1 MRSKLINTR
10 LIGNWAM
17 DMAEKVSPGEYEK
30 FFDKVLK
37 LDENIRFVAIYDGQ
51 LNAKLKEGIQRF
63 FTDEEI
69 KSSLTE
75 AQNRWD
81 SRKKM
86 SFKIGEPK
94 FAMAE
99 YAKVNRITF
108 PLGNEAVIL
117 VTTELGVDVSK
128 LVDKVIEIR
137 YSLNKDLLDGF
148 YTR

>member
-1 MRSKLINTR
+1 
-10 LIGNWAM
+10 M
-17 DMAEKVSPGEYEK
+17 DMTEKVSPVEYGK

-51 LNAKLKEGIQRF
+51 LSAKFKEGIQGYF
-63 FTDEEI
+63 KEEEI
-69 KSSLTE
+69 KSSLSE
-75 AQNRWD
+75 AQKRWTF
-81 SRKKM
+81 RKKL

-108 PLGNEAVIL
+108 PLDNDGIIL

-128 LVDKVIEIR
+128 LVDKIIEIR
-137 YSLNKDLLDGF
+137 YSINKDFLAGF

>member
-1 MRSKLINTR
+1 
-10 LIGNWAM
+10 M

-37 LDENIRFVAIYDGQ
+37 LDENIRFVAVYDGQ
-51 LNAKLKEGIQRF
+51 LNAKFKEGIQRF

-69 KSSLTE
+69 KSSLSE
-75 AQNRWD
+75 ALDRWS

-108 PLGNEAVIL
+108 PLDNDGIVL

-137 YSLNKDLLDGF
+137 NSLNNNVSGF
-148 YTR
+148 STR

>member
-1 MRSKLINTR
+1 
-10 LIGNWAM
+10 M
-17 DMAEKVSPGEYEK
+17 DMSEIVSPVEYGK
-30 FFDKVLK
+30 FFDEVLK

-51 LNAKLKEGIQRF
+51 LSAKFKEGIQGYF
-63 FTDEEI
+63 KEEEI
-69 KSSLTE
+69 KSSMSE
-75 AQNRWD
+75 AQKRWTF
-81 SRKKM
+81 RKTL

-108 PLGNEAVIL
+108 PLGNDGIVL

-137 YSLNKDLLDGF
+137 NSLNNNVSGF

>member
-1 MRSKLINTR
+1 
-10 LIGNWAM
+10 M

-75 AQNRWD
+75 AQNRW
-81 SRKKM
+81 SFRKKM

-137 YSLNKDLLDGF
+137 YSFNKDLLSGF

>member
-1 MRSKLINTR
+1 MSEI
-10 LIGNWAM
+10 
-17 DMAEKVSPGEYEK
+17 VSPVEYGK
-30 FFDKVLK
+30 FFDKILK
-37 LDENIRFVAIYDGQ
+37 LDENIRFVAIYNGQ
-51 LNAKLKEGIQRF
+51 LNAKFKEGIQGYF
-63 FTDEEI
+63 KEEET
-69 KSSLTE
+69 KLSLSE
-75 AQNRWD
+75 AQKRWTF
-81 SRKKM
+81 RKKL

-108 PLGNEAVIL
+108 PLDNDGIVL

-137 YSLNKDLLDGF
+137 NSLNNNTSGF

>member
-1 MRSKLINTR
+1 
-10 LIGNWAM
+10 M
-17 DMAEKVSPGEYEK
+17 DMSEIVSPVEYGK
-30 FFDKVLK
+30 FFDNVLK
-37 LDENIRFVAIYDGQ
+37 LDENIRFVAIYDGE
-51 LNAKLKEGIQRF
+51 LNAKFKEGIQGYF
-63 FTDEEI
+63 KEEEI
-69 KSSLTE
+69 KSSLSE
-75 AQNRWD
+75 AQKRWTF
-81 SRKKM
+81 RKKL

-108 PLGNEAVIL
+108 PLDNEGIVL

-137 YSLNKDLLDGF
+137 NSLNNNVSGF